1 MKRTKMPPEAKTTS
15 HPSLNGVSHETV
27 ARLRQYQALLEK
39 WQRAINLVGPATI
52 PDAWNRH
59 FIDSIQLL
67 PLLRQDPVSLYDL
80 GCGAGFP
87 GLVLAMLR
95 PDIAVTLIESD
106 QKKCAFLATVS
117 HETKTEVKILTTR
130 IEDAANTLPSPDIIT
145 ARALAALPLLL
156 TYIKPWA
163 EANPDLV
170 CIFPKGAQAAAE
182 IGAAQEIAN
191 FTVKTHPSQTD
202 SAAQILVLDQIRYL

>member
-1 MKRTKMPPEAKTTS
+1 MPPKADPAIHS
-15 HPSLNGVSHETV
+15 SLANVSHETLD
-27 ARLRQYQALLEK
+27 RLRQYQALLEK

-52 PDAWNRH
+52 PDAWTRH
-59 FIDSIQLL
+59 FIDSTQLL
-67 PLLRQDPVSLYDL
+67 PLLPAGPAKLYDL

-87 GLVLAMLR
+87 GLVLAIVR
-95 PDIAVTLIESD
+95 PDISVTLIESD

-130 IEDAANTLPSPDIIT
+130 IEAAAETLPPPDIIT

-163 EANPDLV
+163 EANQNLI
-170 CIFPKGAQAAAE
+170 CIFPKGAQAGTE
-182 IGAAQEIAN
+182 IEAAQEIAS
-191 FTVKTHPSQTD
+191 FDVKQQASQTD
-202 SAAQILVLDQIRYL
+202 SAAQILVLSGIRYK

>member
-1 MKRTKMPPEAKTTS
+1 MLPKADPQS
-15 HPSLNGVSHETV
+15 HPSLANVSHETLG
-27 ARLRQYQALLEK
+27 RLRQYQALLEK

-52 PDAWNRH
+52 PDAWTRH
-59 FIDSIQLL
+59 FIDSTQLL
-67 PLLRQDPVSLYDL
+67 PLLPAGPATLYDL

-87 GLVLAMLR
+87 GLVLAMVR
-95 PDIAVTLIESD
+95 PDVSVTLIESD

-130 IEDAANTLPSPDIIT
+130 IEAAAETLPPPDIIS

-163 EANPDLV
+163 EANPNLI
-170 CIFPKGAQAAAE
+170 CIFPKGAQAGSE
-182 IGAAQEIAN
+182 IEAAQAIAS
-191 FTVKTHPSQTD
+191 FEVKKQASQTD
-202 SAAQILVLDQIRYL
+202 SAAQILVLSGIRYK

>member
-1 MKRTKMPPEAKTTS
+1 MPPKADPQLHS
-15 HPSLNGVSHETV
+15 SLAGVPRETLD
-27 ARLRQYQALLEK
+27 RLRQYQALLEK

-59 FIDSIQLL
+59 FIDSTQLL
-67 PLLRQDPVSLYDL
+67 SLLPHSPATLYDL

-87 GLVLAMLR
+87 GLVLAMMC
-95 PDIAVTLIESD
+95 PDLSVTLIESD

-130 IEDAANTLPSPDIIT
+130 IEAAAETLPPPDIIT

-163 EANPDLV
+163 EANPNLI

-182 IGAAQEIAN
+182 IEAAQEIAG
-191 FTVKTHPSQTD
+191 FDVKQQPSQTD
-202 SAAQILVLDQIRYL
+202 SVAQILVLSNILYK

>member
-1 MKRTKMPPEAKTTS
+1 MPPKAEPAL
-15 HPSLNGVSHETV
+15 HPSLANVSHETLG
-27 ARLRQYQALLEK
+27 RLRQYQALLEK

-52 PDAWNRH
+52 PDAWTRH
-59 FIDSIQLL
+59 FIDSAQLL
-67 PLLRQDPVSLYDL
+67 PLLPAGPATLYDL

-87 GLVLAMLR
+87 GLVLAMVR
-95 PDIAVTLIESD
+95 PDVSVTLIESD

-130 IEDAANTLPSPDIIT
+130 IEAAAETLPPPDIIS

-163 EANPDLV
+163 EANPNLI
-170 CIFPKGAQAAAE
+170 CIFPKGAQAGSE
-182 IGAAQEIAN
+182 IEAAQAIAS
-191 FTVKTHPSQTD
+191 FEVKQQPSQTD
-202 SAAQILVLDQIRYL
+202 SAAQILVLSGIRYK